1 MLIRNV
7 ICLRIRLK
15 QNKYPVM
22 FLTQGVTSKWPPYH
36 DLRCQGVP
44 MAVHF
49 AVSSGILVIT
59 DILTMWKYWMC
70 MKSWINI
77 DTVHSQ

>member
-1 MLIRNV
+1 MLIRIL

-22 FLTQGVTSKWPPYH
+22 FLTQGVTSKYPPYH
-36 DLRCQGVP
+36 DQRCQGVP

-49 AVSSGILVIT
+49 AVSLGILVIT
-59 DILTMWKYWMC
+59 LQFWQ
-70 MKSWINI
+70 S
-77 DTVHSQ
+77 